1 MKAKAQRQDHH
12 SMQFVPATTFCWRLA
27 GRIVLFGLFVL
38 GLGSFVQASA
48 AVAQTPEVTGVRAGE
63 NGDATRFVLDLT
75 GPVDFDVFTLDG
87 PDRVVIDFSEV
98 SWSLP
103 SDSHQLETGLID
115 GFRYG
120 LFDSGKS
127 RIVLDTSGAVGVRSA
142 FLLEP
147 SANFGYRFVLDLEVG
162 STTFDDVAAAVEPEA
177 ESAFIA
183 PAWSGPPL
191 PGIKPPPDRW
201 IVVIDAGHGGVDPGA
216 IGVSGTR
223 EKNITLTA
231 AQDLKGL
238 LEATGRYHVVLTRDD
253 DTFLR
258 LGDRVSLARS
268 AGADLFISVHADSIA
283 DASVHGAGVYTLS
296 ETGSDKEADQLA
308 QQENKADLIAGVDF
322 INVAYDAVTTNI
334 LIDLAQRETK
344 NASSSFASLLTDELN
359 EAVDLR
365 GNAHRF
371 AGFRVLKAPD
381 VPSVLVEM
389 GYLSNA
395 TEERNML
402 DQAFRLRFMSAVVE
416 AVDTFFSTRDL

>member
-1 MKAKAQRQDHH
+1 MARRF
-12 SMQFVPATTFCWRLA
+12 MR
-27 GRIVLFGLFVL
+27 L
-38 GLGSFVQASA
+38 GLLVAALA
-48 AVAQTPEVTGVRAGE
+48 AVVTGFPGQAQSAEVTGVRAGV

-75 GPVDFDVFTLDG
+75 GEVSFEVFTLAD

-103 SDSHQLETGLID
+103 ADSHRLETGMIT

-120 LFDSGKS
+120 HFDAGHS
-127 RIVLDTSGAVGVRSA
+127 RIVLDTTQAAGVKAA

-147 SANFGYRFVLDLEVG
+147 SANFGYRFVLDLEPRG
-162 STTFDDVAAAVEPEA
+162 ATFDEVVAAVEPETSFVA
-177 ESAFIA
+177 SA
-183 PAWSGPPL
+183 WDGPPL
-191 PGIKPPPDRW
+191 PAIKPHPDRW
-201 IVVIDAGHGGVDPGA
+201 VIVIDAGHGGVDPGA
-216 IGVSGTR
+216 IGISGTR
-223 EKNITLTA
+223 EKDITLTA
-231 AQDLKGL
+231 ARDLKAL

-253 DTFLR
+253 DIFLR
-258 LGDRVSLARS
+258 LGDRVTAARS
-268 AGADLFISVHADSIA
+268 AGADLFISIHADSIA

-296 ETGSDKEADQLA
+296 ETASDKEADQLA

-322 INVAYDAVTTNI
+322 INVSYDAVTTNI

-344 NASSSFASLLTDELN
+344 NASSSFATLLTSELN
-359 EAVDLR
+359 QAVDLR

-381 VPSVLVEM
+381 VPSVLLEM

-402 DQAFRLRFMSAVVE
+402 DAAFRQRFMSAVVE
-416 AVDTFFSTRDL
+416 AVDAFFSTRDL

>member
-1 MKAKAQRQDHH
+1 MKATAQRQDHH

-27 GRIVLFGLFVL
+27 GRFVFFGLL
-38 GLGSFVQASA
+38 LAALGSL
-48 AVAQTPEVTGVRAGE
+48 AQTSPAWAQMPEVTGVRAGE
-63 NGDATRFVLDLT
+63 NGDSTRFVLDLT
-75 GPVDFDVFTLDG
+75 GPVEFDVFTLDD
-87 PDRVVIDFSEV
+87 PDRVVIDFTEV
-98 SWSLP
+98 AWSLP

-120 LFDSGKS
+120 LFDVGHS
-127 RIVLDTSGAVGVRSA
+127 RIVLDTKGNVGVRSA

-147 SANFGYRFVLDLEVG
+147 SGNFGYRFVLDLEAG
-162 STTFDDVAAAVEPEA
+162 SATFDDVVAAVEPETV
-177 ESAFIA
+177 FVA
-183 PAWSGPPL
+183 PEWDGPPL
-191 PGIKPPPDRW
+191 PAIKPHPDRW
-201 IVVIDAGHGGVDPGA
+201 IIVVDAGHGGVDPGA

-231 AQDLKGL
+231 AFDLKAL

-268 AGADLFISVHADSIA
+268 AGADLFISIHADSIA

-296 ETGSDKEADQLA
+296 ETASDKEADQLA

-344 NASSSFASLLTDELN
+344 NASSNFARLLTDELN
-359 EAVDLR
+359 QAVDLR

-402 DQAFRLRFMSAVVE
+402 DEAFRLRFMSAVVD
-416 AVDTFFSTRDL
+416 AVDAFFSTRDL

>member
-1 MKAKAQRQDHH
+1 MKATAQRQDHH

-27 GRIVLFGLFVL
+27 GRFVFFGLL
-38 GLGSFVQASA
+38 LAALGSL
-48 AVAQTPEVTGVRAGE
+48 AQTSPAWAQMPEVTGVRAGE
-63 NGDATRFVLDLT
+63 NGDSTRFVLDLT
-75 GPVDFDVFTLDG
+75 GPVEFDVFTLDD
-87 PDRVVIDFSEV
+87 PDRVVIDFTEV
-98 SWSLP
+98 AWSLP

-120 LFDSGKS
+120 LFDVGHS
-127 RIVLDTSGAVGVRSA
+127 RIVLDTRGNVGVRSA

-147 SANFGYRFVLDLEVG
+147 SGNFGYRFVLDLEAG
-162 STTFDDVAAAVEPEA
+162 SATFDDVVAAVEPETVFA
-177 ESAFIA
+177 A
-183 PAWSGPPL
+183 PEWDGPPL
-191 PGIKPPPDRW
+191 PAIKPHPDRW
-201 IVVIDAGHGGVDPGA
+201 IIVVDAGHGGVDPGA

-231 AQDLKGL
+231 AFDLKAL

-268 AGADLFISVHADSIA
+268 AGADLFISIHADSIA

-296 ETGSDKEADQLA
+296 ETASDKEADQLA

-344 NASSSFASLLTDELN
+344 NASSNFARLLTDELN
-359 EAVDLR
+359 QAVDLR

-402 DQAFRLRFMSAVVE
+402 DEAFRLRFMSAVVD
-416 AVDTFFSTRDL
+416 AVDAFFSTRDL

>member
-1 MKAKAQRQDHH
+1 
-12 SMQFVPATTFCWRLA
+12 
-27 GRIVLFGLFVL
+27 
-38 GLGSFVQASA
+38 
-48 AVAQTPEVTGVRAGE
+48 
-63 NGDATRFVLDLT
+63 
-75 GPVDFDVFTLDG
+75 
-87 PDRVVIDFSEV
+87 
-98 SWSLP
+98 
-103 SDSHQLETGLID
+103 
-115 GFRYG
+115 
-120 LFDSGKS
+120 
-127 RIVLDTSGAVGVRSA
+127 DTSGAVGVRSA